1 MREEER
7 PISQVMDRFETMR
20 LFVRI
25 VERGSFAS
33 AARDLQL
40 PRASVTRAIQQLE
53 THLGTRLLE
62 RTTRAVRPT
71 DDGTLYYGRCVQLL
85 SDLDQIESGF
95 GSSEP
100 RGPLAIDMQGTLAR
114 FFVLPALPD
123 FVRRYPAIDLRLSET
138 DRMVDLVEEGVD
150 CVLRAGTLPDS
161 SLVGRK
167 VAEAEQLTLASPGY
181 LETFGAPSVLA
192 DLTAHRMVAYVASAS
207 GQPYALDFEVE
218 GVVQE
223 VLLPFDVT
231 VRGAEIYTAA
241 GVAGLGLI
249 QVPRYRVQHQID
261 AGELV
266 PVLQDNPPPRMPISV
281 LHPGHRN
288 ISPRTRVFSDWLAAL
303 FDDLQEQG
311 RL

>member
-1 MREEER
+1 
-7 PISQVMDRFETMR
+7 MDRFETMR

-25 VERGSFAS
+25 VERGNFAS
-33 AARDLQL
+33 AARDLRL
-40 PRASVTRAIQQLE
+40 PRATVTRAIQQLE
-53 THLGTRLLE
+53 LHLGTRLLE

-71 DDGTLYYGRCVQLL
+71 EDGNVYYGRCVQLL
-85 SDLDQIESGF
+85 ADLDEVESGF
-95 GSSEP
+95 RPSEP
-100 RGPLAIDMQGTLAR
+100 KGPLCVDMQGTLAR

-123 FVRRYPAIDLRLSET
+123 FIRQHPAIEIRLSET
-138 DRMVDLVEEGVD
+138 DRMVDLVEEGID
-150 CVLRAGTLPDS
+150 CVLRAGVLPDS

-167 VAEAEQLTLASPGY
+167 VAESEQLTLASPGY
-181 LETFGAPSVLA
+181 LRQFGTPSGLD
-192 DLTAHRMVAYVASAS
+192 DLSGHRMVAYAASAS
-207 GQPYALDFEVE
+207 GQPYPLDFMVDGKTREE
-218 GVVQE
+218 
-223 VLLPFDVT
+223 LLPFEVT

-266 PVLQDNPPPRMPISV
+266 PVLQHNLPPPMPISV

-288 ISPRTRVFSDWLAAL
+288 ISPRTRVFADWLTAL
-303 FDDLQEQG
+303 FERLQAEG

>member
-1 MREEER
+1 MA
-7 PISQVMDRFETMR
+7 MDRFETMR

-25 VERGSFAS
+25 VERGNFAS
-33 AARDLQL
+33 AARDLRL
-40 PRASVTRAIQQLE
+40 PRATVTRAIQQLE
-53 THLGTRLLE
+53 VHLGTRLLE

-71 DDGTLYYGRCVQLL
+71 DDGNIYYGRCVQLL
-85 SDLDQIESGF
+85 ADLDEVESEF
-95 GSSEP
+95 RPSEP
-100 RGPLAIDMQGTLAR
+100 KGPLCVDMQGTLAR

-123 FVRRYPAIDLRLSET
+123 FIRQHPAIEIRLSET
-138 DRMVDLVEEGVD
+138 DRMVDLVEEGID
-150 CVLRAGTLPDS
+150 CVLRAGVLPDS

-167 VAEAEQLTLASPGY
+167 VAESEQLTLASPSY
-181 LETFGAPSVLA
+181 LDRFGIPSALD
-192 DLTAHRMVAYVASAS
+192 DLSGHRMVAYAASAS
-207 GQPYALDFEVE
+207 GQPYALDFMVDGETR
-218 GVVQE
+218 E

-249 QVPRYRVQHQID
+249 QVPRYRVQHQIE

-266 PVLQDNPPPRMPISV
+266 PVLQDNLPPPMPISV

-288 ISPRTRVFSDWLAAL
+288 ISPRTRVFAEWLTAL
-303 FDDLQEQG
+303 FEGLQASG

>member
-1 MREEER
+1 
-7 PISQVMDRFETMR
+7 MDRFETMR

-25 VERGSFAS
+25 VERGNFAS

-40 PRASVTRAIQQLE
+40 PRATVTRAIQQLE
-53 THLGTRLLE
+53 VHLGTRLLE

-71 DDGTLYYGRCVQLL
+71 EDGNIYYGRCVQLL
-85 SDLDQIESGF
+85 SDLDEVESGF
-95 GSSEP
+95 RPSEP
-100 RGPLAIDMQGTLAR
+100 KGPLCVDMQGTLAR

-123 FVRRYPAIDLRLSET
+123 FIRQHPAIEMRISET
-138 DRMVDLVEEGVD
+138 DRMVDLVEEGID
-150 CVLRAGTLPDS
+150 CVLRAGVLPDS

-167 VAEAEQLTLASPGY
+167 VAESEQMTLASPAY
-181 LETFGAPSVLA
+181 LARFDVPLGLD
-192 DLTAHRMVAYVASAS
+192 DLTEHRMVAYAASAS
-207 GQPYALDFEVE
+207 GQPYPLDFEVE
-218 GVVQE
+218 GGVRE
-223 VLLPFDVT
+223 VMLPFDVT

-266 PVLQDNPPPRMPISV
+266 PVLRHNPPPPMPISV
-281 LHPGHRN
+281 LHPGQRH
-288 ISPRTRVFSDWLAAL
+288 ISPRTRVFADWLTAL
-303 FDDLQEQG
+303 FERLQTER